1 MLDIM
6 RMPSPFFGFK
16 AKAIAIT
23 AVAIIM
29 IIPLGANVTVT
40 NAQQQE
46 QQQLSTSQPS
56 PTSPVTQNGTTATAR
71 LFESAKDGFRV
82 QLPEGWVIQ
91 DLNNTGFTLAAEVT
105 EGYGILAQLC
115 PAEEEEEGQQQQQQG
130 ALNNVSSS
138 GSCQQQQAQEEKI
151 HIIRYPNLGARLG
164 IALAD
169 IIDVIPDSVL
179 GYQILKLVEVG
190 YRPVDFVNITNTVI
204 PVHYPDASGI
214 PATVP
219 AMLVEMIYSTNS
231 SPNEMR
237 RGYIILTATNI
248 TPPNLQT
255 ITGYSIFYE
264 GASGAT
270 TATVGETTTT
280 PSGSLSS
287 APAAVGQILNSFELI
302 PSEEGVQSILAEIA
316 QQAVVSDETND
327 QVEEDEDEDDEDE

>member
-29 IIPLGANVTVT
+29 IILLGANVTVT

-91 DLNNTGFTLAAEVT
+91 DLNNTGFTLAAEVI

-115 PAEEEEEGQQQQQQG
+115 PAEEEEEGQQQQQG

-169 IIDVIPDSVL
+169 IIDVIPDSVF

-204 PVHYPDASGI
+204 PVHYPNASGI

-219 AMLVEMIYSTNS
+219 AILVEMIYSTNS

-237 RGYIILTATNI
+237 RGYIILAATNI

-270 TATVGETTTT
+270 TATVGETTT

-316 QQAVVSDETND
+316 QQAAVSDEPND

>member
-1 MLDIM
+1 M

-29 IIPLGANVTVT
+29 IILLGANVTVT
-40 NAQQQE
+40 NAQQQQE
-46 QQQLSTSQPS
+46 QRQLSTSQPS
-56 PTSPVTQNGTTATAR
+56 PTSSVSQNGTTATAR

-91 DLNNTGFTLAAEVT
+91 DLNNTGFTLAAEVI

-115 PAEEEEEGQQQQQQG
+115 PAEEEEEGQQQQQQQG

-270 TATVGETTTT
+270 TATVGETTT

-287 APAAVGQILNSFELI
+287 APAAVVQILNSFELI

-316 QQAVVSDETND
+316 QQAAVSDEPND
-327 QVEEDEDEDDEDE
+327 QVEEDEDDDDEDE

>member
-1 MLDIM
+1 M

-29 IIPLGANVTVT
+29 IILLGADVTVT
-40 NAQQQE
+40 NAQQQQE

-115 PAEEEEEGQQQQQQG
+115 PAGEEEEEEGQQQQQG

-138 GSCQQQQAQEEKI
+138 GRCQQQQAQEEKI

>member
-1 MLDIM
+1 V
-6 RMPSPFFGFK
+6 S
-16 AKAIAIT
+16 
-23 AVAIIM
+23 
-29 IIPLGANVTVT
+29 
-40 NAQQQE
+40 
-46 QQQLSTSQPS
+46 
-56 PTSPVTQNGTTATAR
+56 QNGTTATAR

-91 DLNNTGFTLAAEVT
+91 DLNNTGFTLAAEVI

-169 IIDVIPDSVL
+169 INDVIPDSVL

-190 YRPVDFVNITNTVI
+190 YRPVDFVNITNTVV

-316 QQAVVSDETND
+316 QQAVVSDEPND
-327 QVEEDEDEDDEDE
+327 QVEEDEDDEDE

>member
-1 MLDIM
+1 V
-6 RMPSPFFGFK
+6 S
-16 AKAIAIT
+16 
-23 AVAIIM
+23 
-29 IIPLGANVTVT
+29 
-40 NAQQQE
+40 
-46 QQQLSTSQPS
+46 
-56 PTSPVTQNGTTATAR
+56 QNGTTATAR

-91 DLNNTGFTLAAEVT
+91 DLNNTGFTLAAEVI

-138 GSCQQQQAQEEKI
+138 GSCQQRQAQEEKI

-169 IIDVIPDSVL
+169 INDVIPDSVL

-190 YRPVDFVNITNTVI
+190 YRPVDFVNITNTVV

-316 QQAVVSDETND
+316 QQAVVSDEPND
-327 QVEEDEDEDDEDE
+327 QVEEDEDDEDE

>member
-1 MLDIM
+1 
-6 RMPSPFFGFK
+6 MPSPFFGFK

-29 IIPLGANVTVT
+29 IILLGANVTVT
-40 NAQQQE
+40 NAQQQQE
-46 QQQLSTSQPS
+46 QRQLSTSQPS
-56 PTSPVTQNGTTATAR
+56 PTSSVSQNGTTATAR

-91 DLNNTGFTLAAEVT
+91 DLNNTGFTLAAEVI

-169 IIDVIPDSVL
+169 INDVIPDSVL

-190 YRPVDFVNITNTVI
+190 YRPVDFVNITNTVV

-316 QQAVVSDETND
+316 QQAVVSDEPND
-327 QVEEDEDEDDEDE
+327 QVEEDEDDEDE

>member
-1 MLDIM
+1 M

-29 IIPLGANVTVT
+29 IILLGANVTVT
-40 NAQQQE
+40 NAQQQQE
-46 QQQLSTSQPS
+46 QRQLSTSQPS
-56 PTSPVTQNGTTATAR
+56 PTSSVSQNGTTATAR

-91 DLNNTGFTLAAEVT
+91 DLNNTGFTLAAEVI

-115 PAEEEEEGQQQQQQG
+115 PAEEEEEGQQQQQG

-169 IIDVIPDSVL
+169 INDVIPDSVL

-204 PVHYPDASGI
+204 PVHYPNASGI

-219 AMLVEMIYSTNS
+219 AILVEMIYSTNS

-316 QQAVVSDETND
+316 QQAVVSDEPND
-327 QVEEDEDEDDEDE
+327 QVEEDEDEDE

>member
-1 MLDIM
+1 
-6 RMPSPFFGFK
+6 MPSPFFGFK
-16 AKAIAIT
+16 AKAIVTT
-23 AVAIIM
+23 AVGTIM
-29 IIPLGANVTVT
+29 IILLGANVTVT

-115 PAEEEEEGQQQQQQG
+115 PAEEEEEGQQQQQQQQG

-169 IIDVIPDSVL
+169 IIDVIPDSVF

-204 PVHYPDASGI
+204 PVHYPNASGI

-219 AMLVEMIYSTNS
+219 AILVEMIYSTNS

-237 RGYIILTATNI
+237 RGYIILAATNI

>member
-91 DLNNTGFTLAAEVT
+91 DLNNTGFTLAAEVI

-130 ALNNVSSS
+130 ALNNYRRS

-169 IIDVIPDSVL
+169 IIDVIPDSVF

-316 QQAVVSDETND
+316 QQAVVSDEPND
-327 QVEEDEDEDDEDE
+327 QVEEDEDDEDE

>member
-91 DLNNTGFTLAAEVT
+91 DLNNTGFTLAAEVI

-169 IIDVIPDSVL
+169 IIDVIPDSVF

-204 PVHYPDASGI
+204 PVHYPNASGI

-316 QQAVVSDETND
+316 QQAVVSDEPND
-327 QVEEDEDEDDEDE
+327 QVEEDEDDEDE

>member
-1 MLDIM
+1 M

-29 IIPLGANVTVT
+29 IILLGANVTVT
-40 NAQQQE
+40 NAQQQQE
-46 QQQLSTSQPS
+46 QRQLSTSQPS
-56 PTSPVTQNGTTATAR
+56 PTSSVSQNGTTATAR

-91 DLNNTGFTLAAEVT
+91 DLNNTGFTLAAEVI

-169 IIDVIPDSVL
+169 INDVIPDSVL

-190 YRPVDFVNITNTVI
+190 YRPVDFVNITNTVV

-316 QQAVVSDETND
+316 QQAVVSDEPND
-327 QVEEDEDEDDEDE
+327 QVEEDEDDEDE

>member
-1 MLDIM
+1 M

-23 AVAIIM
+23 AVATIM
-29 IIPLGANVTVT
+29 IILLSANVTVT
-40 NAQQQE
+40 NAQQQQQE

-56 PTSPVTQNGTTATAR
+56 PTSSLTQNGTTATTT
-71 LFESAKDGFRV
+71 LFESTNDGFSV
-82 QLPEGWVIQ
+82 GVPEGWVIQ

-115 PAEEEEEGQQQQQQG
+115 PAEEEEEEGKQQQQG
-130 ALNNVSSS
+130 ALNNDSSS

-151 HIIRYPNLGARLG
+151 HIIRYPNLGAKLG

-179 GYQILKLVEVG
+179 GYQILKLIDVG
-190 YRPVDFVNITNTVI
+190 YRPIEIVNITNTVI
-204 PVHYPDASGI
+204 PVHYSDASGM

-219 AMLVEMIYSTNS
+219 ARLVEMIYSTNS

-270 TATVGETTTT
+270 TATVGETTT
-280 PSGSLSS
+280 PSGSLPS
-287 APAAVGQILNSFELI
+287 APAAVVQILNSFELI
-302 PSEEGVQSILAEIA
+302 PSEEGVQSILAAIA
-316 QQAVVSDETND
+316 QQAAVSDEPND
-327 QVEEDEDEDDEDE
+327 QVEDDEEDDDEDE

>member
-1 MLDIM
+1 M

-29 IIPLGANVTVT
+29 IILLGANVTVT
-40 NAQQQE
+40 NAQQQQE
-46 QQQLSTSQPS
+46 QRQLSTSQPS

-115 PAEEEEEGQQQQQQG
+115 PAEEEEEGQQQQQG

-204 PVHYPDASGI
+204 PVHYPNASGI

-219 AMLVEMIYSTNS
+219 AILVEMIYSTNS

>member
-1 MLDIM
+1 M

-29 IIPLGANVTVT
+29 IILLGADVTVT
-40 NAQQQE
+40 NAQQQQE

-91 DLNNTGFTLAAEVT
+91 DLNNTGFTLAAEVI

-169 IIDVIPDSVL
+169 INDVIPDSVL

-190 YRPVDFVNITNTVI
+190 YRPVDFVNITNTVV

-316 QQAVVSDETND
+316 QQAVVSDEPND
-327 QVEEDEDEDDEDE
+327 QVEEDEDDEDE

>member
-1 MLDIM
+1 
-6 RMPSPFFGFK
+6 
-16 AKAIAIT
+16 
-23 AVAIIM
+23 
-29 IIPLGANVTVT
+29 
-40 NAQQQE
+40 
-46 QQQLSTSQPS
+46 
-56 PTSPVTQNGTTATAR
+56 
-71 LFESAKDGFRV
+71 
-82 QLPEGWVIQ
+82 
-91 DLNNTGFTLAAEVT
+91 
-105 EGYGILAQLC
+105 
-115 PAEEEEEGQQQQQQG
+115 
-130 ALNNVSSS
+130 
-138 GSCQQQQAQEEKI
+138 
-151 HIIRYPNLGARLG
+151 
-164 IALAD
+164 
-169 IIDVIPDSVL
+169 
-179 GYQILKLVEVG
+179 VEVG

-287 APAAVGQILNSFELI
+287 APAAVVQILNSFELI

-316 QQAVVSDETND
+316 QQAAVSDEPND

>member
-1 MLDIM
+1 
-6 RMPSPFFGFK
+6 MPSPFFGFK

-29 IIPLGANVTVT
+29 IILLGANVTVT
-40 NAQQQE
+40 NAQQQQE
-46 QQQLSTSQPS
+46 QRQLSTSQPS
-56 PTSPVTQNGTTATAR
+56 PTSSVSQNGTTATAR

-91 DLNNTGFTLAAEVT
+91 DLNNTGFTLAAEVI

-115 PAEEEEEGQQQQQQG
+115 PAEEEEEGQQQQQG

-169 IIDVIPDSVL
+169 INDVIPDSVL

-190 YRPVDFVNITNTVI
+190 YRPVDFVNITNTVV

-316 QQAVVSDETND
+316 QQAVVSDEPND
-327 QVEEDEDEDDEDE
+327 QVEEDEDDEDE

>member
-1 MLDIM
+1 
-6 RMPSPFFGFK
+6 MPSPFFGFK

-29 IIPLGANVTVT
+29 IILLGANVTVT

-115 PAEEEEEGQQQQQQG
+115 PAEEEEEEGQQQQQG

-169 IIDVIPDSVL
+169 IIDVIPDSVF

-204 PVHYPDASGI
+204 PVHYPNASGI

-219 AMLVEMIYSTNS
+219 AILVEMIYSTNS

-237 RGYIILTATNI
+237 RGYIILAATNI

-316 QQAVVSDETND
+316 QQAAVSDEPND
-327 QVEEDEDEDDEDE
+327 QVEEDEDDEDE